1 MQDPDFRFKQFSI
14 WHDQCAMKVNTDGIL
29 LGAWTKLTAE
39 KNIADIGTG
48 TGLIALMLAQ
58 KAKQQKLA
66 SKFTAI
72 EIDHAAA
79 QQAKF
84 NVCQS
89 DWESDIEVICQDF
102 QAFSRE
108 TETQYELLVS
118 NPPYFS
124 DSLQA
129 PEQSRNLARHNH
141 GLSFQDLL
149 KHASEIS
156 TDYARFNL
164 ILPCNE
170 ANKLLQLA
178 RQQGWHLTHHCRV
191 ATVTGK
197 HATRSLISLSKQD
210 SNNCIESELTI
221 RNKDNSYHADFV
233 AICKDY
239 YLSM

>member
-1 MQDPDFRFKQFSI
+1 MQSPDFRFKQFSI

-29 LGAWTKLTAE
+29 LGAWTELKTE

-58 KAKQQKLA
+58 KAEQQTLG

-72 EIDHAAA
+72 EIDQAAA
-79 QQAKF
+79 EQAKF
-84 NVCQS
+84 NVAQS
-89 DWESDIEVICQDF
+89 NWGNDIEVTCQSF
-102 QAFSRE
+102 QSFDME
-108 TETQYELLVS
+108 NTTKFDLLVS

-129 PEQSRNLARHNH
+129 PDKSRNLARHNQ

-149 KHASEIS
+149 MHSKEIS
-156 TDYARFNL
+156 TSRATFNL

-170 ANKLLQLA
+170 ATKLLQLA
-178 RQQGWHLTHHCRV
+178 KQYDWHLSHHCKV

-197 HATRSLISLSKQD
+197 AATRSLISLSRQIPPA
-210 SNNCIESELTI
+210 CLESELTI
-221 RNKDNSYHADFV
+221 RNKDNSYHSGFIAL
-233 AICKDY
+233 CKDY
-239 YLSM
+239 YLFM